1 MELFKFFSKSKQSK
15 NIAKERLKLVLIQ
28 DRNNISPGIMGNI
41 KSSIAEAISKYMEI
55 EESGIDIKLSRS
67 KKDELSKP
75 VSELVI
81 NIPIINIKEDMLR

>member
-1 MELFKFFSKSKQSK
+1 MELFKFFSRGKQSK

-28 DRNNISPGIMGNI
+28 DRKNISPNVMGNI
-41 KSSIAEAISKYMEI
+41 KLSVAEVISEYMDI
-55 EESGIDIKLSRS
+55 ESEGIDIKLSRT

-81 NIPIINIKEDMLR
+81 SIPIINIKEDMLR